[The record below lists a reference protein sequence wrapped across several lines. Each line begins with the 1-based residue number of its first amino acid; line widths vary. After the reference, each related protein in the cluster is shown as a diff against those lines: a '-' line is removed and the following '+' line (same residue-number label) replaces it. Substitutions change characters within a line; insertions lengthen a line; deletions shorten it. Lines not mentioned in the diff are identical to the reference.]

1 MENDKIISLTNLFHI
16 YYISAEIYLIEKI
29 EFILSYLV
37 RNFKIS
43 AKHNQRAKYL
53 NIDLD

>member
-1 MENDKIISLTNLFHI
+1 MENDKIISLTNLFYI
-16 YYISAEIYLIEKI
+16 YYISAEIYLIEKT

-37 RNFKIS
+37 RNFKIN